1 MIRFVVGRLARLA
14 TILLFAS
21 MLVFGAVYLA
31 PGSPISV
38 LSGGRSLTPEQ
49 VQRITE
55 QYHLDDPLVSRYW
68 AWLSGVL
75 RGDFGES
82 LVSREPVSTLLA
94 DRAGTTVL
102 LVLYATVLIVLFGV
116 TLGVIAGL
124 RGGATDT
131 AIVMGTGAMASVP
144 SFVAASVLVSVFAVR
159 VQWFPVF
166 GDGAGTGLAG
176 RLWHLTL
183 PAVALAFAAM
193 GVTARVARTSVLQER
208 EREFVHMARNR
219 GLPTARVVRRHVLRN
234 ALVPVTTAL
243 GITTAGLIAGAVV
256 VEQAFT
262 LNGLG
267 TLLIQ
272 SVEVD
277 DFAVIQAV
285 TLILVTAFVVVNTLT
300 DVVHPLLDP
309 RLQRWDST

>member
-68 AWLSGVL
+68 AWLSEVL

-131 AIVMGTGAMASVP
+131 AIVMGTAAMAAVP

-166 GDGAGTGLAG
+166 GDGAGTGLDG

-193 GVTARVARTSVLQER
+193 GVTARVARTSVLHER
-208 EREFVHMARNR
+208 EREFVHMARIR

-309 RLQRWDST
+309 RLQRWDNT